1 MSNLTIKTIFEK
13 DAVKSKMNELL
24 GSRAAGF
31 VTSVLQVTSNNSLLS
46 KAEPMSVY
54 NAAMTAAALDLPINQ
69 NLGFAWIVPYKGQ
82 AQFQMGWKG
91 YVQLAQRTGQYS
103 KINAVKVYENQFKSF
118 SALHEELDAD
128 FNVSPEG
135 AVVGYA
141 AYFKLING
149 FEKTTYWSKEQATE
163 HGKRFSQSFNGGA
176 WKTDF
181 DAMAM
186 KSLLKNTLSKW
197 GILSIEMQKANKF
210 DQAVV
215 TDFETDD
222 VDYIDAGEALPILSN
237 IELLKAKEEIKAG
250 NTTVENV
257 SNLFNLSDEQLN
269 ELTNEN

>member
-1 MSNLTIKTIFEK
+1 MSNLTLKSIFEK

-24 GSRAAGF
+24 GSRATGF
-31 VTSVLQVTSNNSLLS
+31 VTSVLQVTSNNTLLS

-69 NLGFAWIVPYKGQ
+69 NLGFAWIVPYKGH

-103 KINAVKVYENQFKSF
+103 KINVVKVYENQFKGF
-118 SALHEELDAD
+118 SALHEELDVD
-128 FNVSPEG
+128 FNLAPEG

-149 FEKTTYWSKEQATE
+149 FEKTTYWSKDQAIE
-163 HGKRFSQSFNGGA
+163 HGKRFSQTFNNGP
-176 WKTDF
+176 WKSDF

-197 GILSIEMQKANKF
+197 GILSIEMQKANKV

-222 VDYIDAGEALPILSN
+222 VDYIDAGEALPTMSN
-237 IELLKAKEEIKAG
+237 TDLLKAKAEIKAG
-250 NTTVENV
+250 NTTAENV
-257 SNLFNLSDEQLN
+257 SNLFDLTEEQLN
-269 ELTNEN
+269 ELANEN

>member
-1 MSNLTIKTIFEK
+1 MSNLTLKSIFEK

-24 GSRAAGF
+24 GSRATGF
-31 VTSVLQVTSNNSLLS
+31 VTSVLQVTSNNTLLS

-69 NLGFAWIVPYKGQ
+69 NLGFAWIVPYKGH

-103 KINAVKVYENQFKSF
+103 KINVVKVYENQFKGF
-118 SALHEELDAD
+118 SALHEELDVD
-128 FNVSPEG
+128 FNLAPEG

-149 FEKTTYWSKEQATE
+149 FEKTTYWSKDQAIE
-163 HGKRFSQSFNGGA
+163 HGKRFSQTFNNGP
-176 WKTDF
+176 WKSDF

-197 GILSIEMQKANKF
+197 GILSIEMQKANKV

-222 VDYIDAGEALPILSN
+222 VDYIDAGEALPTMSN
-237 IELLKAKEEIKAG
+237 TDLLKAKAEIKAG
-250 NTTVENV
+250 NTTAENV
-257 SNLFNLSDEQLN
+257 SNLFDLTEEQLN

>member
-1 MSNLTIKTIFEK
+1 MSNITLKSLFEK

-24 GSRAAGF
+24 GNRATGF
-31 VTSVLQVTSNNSLLS
+31 VTSVLQVTSNNALLS

-103 KINAVKVYENQFKSF
+103 RINVVKVYENQFKSF

-128 FNVSPEG
+128 FNLSPEG
-135 AVVGYA
+135 VVVGYA

-149 FEKTTYWSKEQATE
+149 FEKTNYWTKEQATE
-163 HGKRFSQSFNGGA
+163 HAKRFSQSFNNGA
-176 WKTDF
+176 WKSDF

-197 GILSIEMQKANKF
+197 GILSIEMQKANVV

-222 VDYIDAGEALPILSN
+222 VDYVDAGEALPVLSEK
-237 IELLKAKEEIKAG
+237 ELEKAKSEIKAG
-250 NTTVENV
+250 NTTAENV
-257 SNLFNLSDEQLN
+257 SNLFDLTEEQIN
-269 ELTNEN
+269 ILTNED

>member
-1 MSNLTIKTIFEK
+1 MSNLTLKSIFEK

-24 GSRAAGF
+24 GSRATGF
-31 VTSVLQVTSNNSLLS
+31 VTSVLQVTSNNALLS

-69 NLGFAWIVPYKGQ
+69 NLGFAWIVPYKGH

-103 KINAVKVYENQFKSF
+103 KINVVKVYENQFKRF

-128 FNVSPEG
+128 FNLAPEG
-135 AVVGYA
+135 PVIGYA

-149 FEKTTYWSKEQATE
+149 FEKTTYWTKDQAAE
-163 HGKRFSQSFNGGA
+163 HGKRFSQTFNNGP
-176 WKTDF
+176 WKSDF

-186 KSLLKNTLSKW
+186 KALLKNTLSKW
-197 GILSIEMQKANKF
+197 GILSIEIQKANIA

-215 TDFETDD
+215 TDFETND
-222 VDYIDAGEALPILSN
+222 VDYVDAGEALPTISN
-237 IELLKAKEEIKAG
+237 TELLKAKAEIKAG
-250 NTTVENV
+250 NTTAENI
-257 SNLFNLSDEQLN
+257 SNLFDLTDEQLN

>member
-1 MSNLTIKTIFEK
+1 MSNLTLKSIFEK

-24 GSRAAGF
+24 GSRATGF
-31 VTSVLQVTSNNSLLS
+31 VTSVLQVTSNNTLLS

-69 NLGFAWIVPYKGQ
+69 NLGFAWIVPYKGH

-103 KINAVKVYENQFKSF
+103 KINVVKVYENQFKGF
-118 SALHEELDAD
+118 SALHEELDVD
-128 FNVSPEG
+128 FNLAPEG

-149 FEKTTYWSKEQATE
+149 FEKTTYWSKDQAIE
-163 HGKRFSQSFNGGA
+163 HGKRFSQTFNNGP
-176 WKTDF
+176 WKSDF

-197 GILSIEMQKANKF
+197 GILSIEMQKANKV

-222 VDYIDAGEALPILSN
+222 VDYIDAGEALPTMSN
-237 IELLKAKEEIKAG
+237 TDLLKAKAEIKAG
-250 NTTVENV
+250 NTTAENV
-257 SNLFNLSDEQLN
+257 SNLFDLTEEQLN
-269 ELTNEN
+269 ELSNEN

>member
-1 MSNLTIKTIFEK
+1 MSNLTLKSIFEK

-24 GSRAAGF
+24 GSRATGF
-31 VTSVLQVTSNNSLLS
+31 VTSVLQVTSNNTLLS

-69 NLGFAWIVPYKGQ
+69 NLGFAWIVPYKGH

-103 KINAVKVYENQFKSF
+103 RINVVKVYENQFKSF
-118 SALHEELDAD
+118 SALHEDLDVD
-128 FNVSPEG
+128 FNLAPEG

-149 FEKTTYWSKEQATE
+149 FEKTTYWSKDQAIE
-163 HGKRFSQSFNGGA
+163 HGKRFSQTFNNGP
-176 WKTDF
+176 WKSDF

-197 GILSIEMQKANKF
+197 GILSIEMQKANKV

-222 VDYIDAGEALPILSN
+222 VDYIDAGEALPTMSN
-237 IELLKAKEEIKAG
+237 TDLLKAKAEIKAG
-250 NTTVENV
+250 NTTAENV
-257 SNLFNLSDEQLN
+257 SNLFDLTEEQLN